1 MLPGSLSYFRPI
13 RNVKRVMARTY
24 LRSIIACALVVCAPA
39 AWPAQQ
45 AAAQTAVSPAQA
57 APSTAQTALGAPS
70 AAPSAPDIPM
80 QISWEVRNRFRLF
93 REERDFQFHVE
104 SARDRSVLASEQ
116 ALEVQSDGRGWARNM
131 VNRLCIDLS
140 GRISEPCTRDNVKES
155 YLTPVDHAV
164 TVRLT
169 GAVPVGA
176 TCAWSFDD
184 GDGPQQSTFD
194 CAEPINMRARY
205 GRQTVATVEVSSG
218 SEASQRL
225 SAEIMVRDIF
235 IAGLGDSIASG
246 EGNPDRAIALSDEGF
261 CFRYY
266 LGTAASQYYRPS
278 RAGYKG
284 GRACE
289 APDSLAVWQH
299 QSALWFNSPCHR
311 SLYSYQTRTALALAV
326 RYPHIAVTY
335 LPLACTGATIAD
347 GLFGYQR
354 ARECAPTKSGNSC
367 SGTVNAQLDELR
379 AAVAAAKKRQPDRKL
394 DLILLSIGANDID
407 FSGLVADVIVD
418 NPTERVLFRRSGVIG
433 SVEDSRASLAR
444 DLPQSFG
451 KLREALKPLV
461 GDMSHVVYVSYANPT
476 LADGGAPCPGGRAGF
491 DIHPSF
497 NAEPQR
503 LAQVSSYVDREFL
516 PQLKALA
523 LCQSGVLCRD
533 PAADRMTFVDAHQAA
548 FGDHGFCARAPTDP
562 EFDRE
567 CFSPK
572 GESFNPDIVTAASQ
586 PMLCGRSASEYRAY
600 LPRARWI
607 RDANDSYFAA
617 MTYPQGLPSSNQPTD
632 IHDATWGILSAVYGG
647 AVHPSAEGHAEMADT
662 TLPAVAAV
670 LQLDAVVPE
679 VVQAPEAPAMI
690 APAAR

>member
-1 MLPGSLSYFRPI
+1 
-13 RNVKRVMARTY
+13 MARNY
-24 LRSIIACALVVCAPA
+24 LRSIIARALVACALA
-39 AWPAQQ
+39 ALPAQW
-45 AAAQTAVSPAQA
+45 AIAQTAVSPAQA
-57 APSTAQTALGAPS
+57 APD
-70 AAPSAPDIPM
+70 AAPGAADAPM

-93 REERDFQFHVE
+93 REERDFQLHVE

-131 VNRLCIDLS
+131 VNRLCIDLF

-194 CAEPINMRARY
+194 CAEPVNMRARY
-205 GRQTVATVEVSSG
+205 GRQTVATVDISSG

-335 LPLACTGATIAD
+335 LPLACTGASIAD

-354 ARECAPTKSGNSC
+354 ARECPPTKSGNSC
-367 SGTVNAQLDELR
+367 PGTVNAQLDELR
-379 AAVAAAKKRQPDRKL
+379 AALTAAKKRQPDRKL
-394 DLILLSIGANDID
+394 DLILLSIGANDIN

-433 SVEDSRASLAR
+433 SVEDSRASLAH
-444 DLPQSFG
+444 DLPQSFA

-476 LADGGAPCPGGRAGF
+476 LTDGGAPCPGGRAGF

-503 LAQVSSYVDREFL
+503 LAQVSNYVDREFL

-607 RDANDSYFAA
+607 RDADDSYFAA

-647 AVHPSAEGHAEMADT
+647 AVHPSAEGHAEMADAA
-662 TLPAVAAV
+662 LPAVASV
-670 LQLDAVVPE
+670 LELDAVVPE
-679 VVQAPEAPAMI
+679 VVQAPESPAVI